1 MFDLDLNI
9 VQNVKPQDLGLIF
22 KAIMQSSK
30 DGLLVTDQNG
40 NVVLVNRA
48 SEEMN
53 AYNASDIIGK
63 NVRDLVK
70 DGYYNRSV
78 AVQVLKRKK
87 VISLIHSARTKR
99 RILCTG
105 VPIFDDVGKIKFVLV
120 NGRDITELN
129 RLREDLEKAEVMKD
143 KYRSE
148 LFKLRTSTKEL
159 KNIVVRNPQTQKVVE
174 MAIRAA
180 RFDSVVLLTGES
192 GVGKSLI
199 ASLIHGLSARRK
211 GPLIKVSCGAI
222 SEGLIESELFGY
234 EKGAFTGA
242 YPGGKQGLF
251 EAAHKGALLLDEI
264 SEIPFHL
271 QAKLLR
277 FIEDKEVVRVGSV
290 KPRKIDLKVMAA
302 TNRDLEKMVNRGKFR
317 KDLYFRLNVIPIEI
331 GPLKE
336 RKEDIPPLLSY
347 FVKRL
352 NRKLKTEK
360 FFSEEAIDALVEY
373 SFPGNVRELEN
384 LVERL
389 ITMTQGNIIE
399 LKDLPVNVLK
409 SLSIKASPVKE
420 EPLSYHQAVLEFE
433 TGLIKN
439 AILQYGSQRNAAR
452 KLGIDQ
458 STISKKL
465 KIEKADLIAHKSLSL
480 AR

>member
-1 MFDLDLNI
+1 MMFDLALSI
-9 VQNVKPQDLGLIF
+9 IQNVKSQDLGLIF

-40 NVVLVNRA
+40 NVVLVNKA
-48 SEEMN
+48 SEKMN
-53 AYNASDIIGK
+53 SFKAEDILGK
-63 NVRDLVK
+63 NVKDLVR

-78 AVQVLKRKK
+78 TIQVLKAKK
-87 VISLIHSARTKR
+87 VVSLIHSTRAKR

-105 VPIFDDVGKIKFVLV
+105 IPIFDDGMIRFVLV

-129 RLREDLEKAEVMKD
+129 RLKEDLEKAELMKD

-148 LFKLRTSTKEL
+148 LFELRTLGKEF
-159 KNIVVRNPQTQKVVE
+159 KNIVARNPQMQKVVK

-180 RFDSVVLLTGES
+180 RFNSVVLLTGES
-192 GVGKSLI
+192 GVGKSRI
-199 ASLIHGLSARRK
+199 AKLIHELSARSK
-211 GPLIKVSCGAI
+211 GPFITVNCGAI

-242 YPGGKQGLF
+242 YPGGKQGLI
-251 EAAHKGALLLDEI
+251 EAAHKGALFLDEI
-264 SEIPFHL
+264 SETPFHL
-271 QAKLLR
+271 QVKLLR
-277 FIEDKEVVRVGSV
+277 FLEDKEIVRVGSV
-290 KPRKIDLKVMAA
+290 KPKKIDLQVIAA
-302 TNRDLEKMVNRGKFR
+302 TNRNLEKMVDSGEFR

-347 FVKRL
+347 FVK
-352 NRKLKTEK
+352 NFNQKLKTEK
-360 FFSEEAIDALVEY
+360 FFSRETIDALVEY

-389 ITMTQGNIIE
+389 FTMTKGNIIE
-399 LKDLPVNVLK
+399 LKNLPMNVLK
-409 SLSIKASPVKE
+409 SLSIKVCCLNKAPI
-420 EPLSYHQAVLEFE
+420 SYHQAVLEFE
-433 TGLIKN
+433 TGLIER
-439 AILQYGSQRNAAR
+439 ALQQYGSQRKAAR

-465 KIEKADLIAHKSLSL
+465 RGKKADLITHKSLSFV
-480 AR
+480 